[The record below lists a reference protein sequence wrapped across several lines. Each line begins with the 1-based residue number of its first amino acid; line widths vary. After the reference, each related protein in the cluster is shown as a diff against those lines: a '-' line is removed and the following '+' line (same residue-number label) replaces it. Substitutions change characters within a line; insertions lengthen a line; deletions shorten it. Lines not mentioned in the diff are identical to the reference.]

1 MPYALE
7 ITGKDIDQ
15 ITAAKAIIPPG
26 SQIKIAFLG
35 NETHAQRLNAAR
47 VIRAAGFEPMPII
60 SSRRLTSEADADA
73 IIGGYQAAAQPRQMF
88 IVGGDPATPAG
99 PYQDSM
105 ALIASGMLQR
115 HGVTQIG
122 ITGYPEGHPHIP
134 TDKLWDA
141 LLWKQDYLNRHG
153 IEFEIT
159 TQFGFDPE
167 AIIDWM
173 TQLRARGVPNL
184 VRIGIPGPTNAA
196 KLLRF
201 AKQFGVR
208 SSTDILRRYGISLSK
223 LLLPVGPDRFFQ
235 RLETAKAGKD
245 LGQVDFHL
253 YPFGG
258 IRDGVIWMNSV
269 TETV

>member
-15 ITAAKAIIPPG
+15 ITRAQSVIPPG

-35 NETHAQRLNAAR
+35 NETHDQRLNAAR
-47 VIRAAGFEPMPII
+47 LIRAAGFEPMPII

-73 IIGGYQAAAQPRQMF
+73 IIGGYQAAAHPKQMF

-99 PYQDSM
+99 PFQDSM
-105 ALIASGMLQR
+105 ALMQSGLLQR
-115 HGVTQIG
+115 HGVKEIG
-122 ITGYPEGHPHIP
+122 ITGYPEGHPNIP
-134 TDKLWDA
+134 TDKLWEA
-141 LLWKQDYLNRHG
+141 MLWKQDYLNRNG
-153 IEFEIT
+153 IGFEIT

-167 AIIDWM
+167 AIVAWI
-173 TQLRARGVPNL
+173 TELRARGVPNL
-184 VRIGIPGPTNAA
+184 VRIGIPGPTSAA

-208 SSTDILRRYGISLSK
+208 SSTDILRRYGISLTK
-223 LLLPVGPDRFFQ
+223 LLLPVGPDRFLN
-235 RLETAKAGKD
+235 RLEAAKAGRD
-245 LGQVDFHL
+245 LGLIDFHL

-258 IRDGVIWMNSV
+258 IREGVTWMNSV
-269 TETV
+269 SETA